1 MLQRLLDSA
10 AAHLGPAPTRLV
22 LRKYWAGLAAVFIP
36 LRLVR
41 SSSRSGYS
49 SSSWLVLSLLIGA
62 LGADAQVAP
71 PPPPTPPALT
81 CVPDAMH
88 ARRDQQMPCA
98 AAQRLRTA

>member
-1 MLQRLLDSA
+1 MLQRLLDAA

-71 PPPPTPPALT
+71 LPPPTPPALT